1 VANLIHNKRLARAI
15 TDAAWSEF
23 ARQLRYKTA
32 WLGGDLV
39 VCERWFAS
47 TKTCSRCGRA
57 AQQMALGTRT
67 FRCDGCGL
75 VMDRDCNAA
84 ANLAAWA
91 EAAELDVAQV
101 PDRQADGR
109 DTHAPGGEGAGH
121 RFGGGETGPCERGTD
136 ASGTAGAEDTREG
149 WRPTSSMRWF
159 GAL

>member
-1 VANLIHNKRLARAI
+1 
-15 TDAAWSEF
+15 
-23 ARQLRYKTA
+23 
-32 WLGGDLV
+32 V
-39 VCERWFAS
+39 VCDRWFAS

-101 PDRQADGR
+101 PDRQAGGQV
-109 DTHAPGGEGAGH
+109 THALEGKALAIASAVAKPAPVNGEPTLRHPLGPRTPEKGGV
-121 RFGGGETGPCERGTD
+121 RLPR
-136 ASGTAGAEDTREG
+136 
-149 WRPTSSMRWF
+149 
-159 GAL
+159 